1 MRLQDKV
8 TIVTGAAGYIGRA
21 YATRLGQEGARVV
34 ICDIADLTET
44 AQAVQ
49 ATGAEVL
56 PLTVDVSSEA
66 STREMACKA
75 VDRFGRIDCLVN
87 NAALFHGQGMEAR
100 LIEDVDLDAFDRTL
114 AINIKGPFLC
124 IRAVLPY
131 MREQRG
137 GKIVNIGS
145 GTWLHTARGI
155 KSTPHYVASK
165 AAVTGLTRALAKELG
180 RHNIRINTLAPGA
193 TPPEGREAALWGPQF
208 EENERALGRF
218 GLPED
223 MTGALVFLFSD
234 DSDYMTGQMILINGG
249 METW

>member
-1 MRLQDKV
+1 MRLEGKV

-21 YATRLGQEGARVV
+21 YAVRLGQEGARVV
-34 ICDIADLTET
+34 ICDIADLTQT
-44 AQAVQ
+44 AEAVE
-49 ATGAEVL
+49 ATGADVL
-56 PLTVDVSSEA
+56 ALTVDVSSEE
-66 STREMACKA
+66 STKEMARQT
-75 VDRFGRIDCLVN
+75 VERFGRIDCLVN
-87 NAALFHGQGMEAR
+87 NAALFHGPGMEGR
-100 LIEDVDLDAFDRTL
+100 LIEEVDLGAFDRAL
-114 AINIKGPFLC
+114 SINIKGPFLC
-124 IRAVLPY
+124 VRAVLPY

-165 AAVTGLTRALAKELG
+165 AAITGLTRALAKELG

-193 TPPEGREAALWGPQF
+193 TPPEGREEALRGPQF
-208 EENERALGRF
+208 EDNDRALGRV

-223 MTGALVFLFSD
+223 LTGALVFLFSD
-234 DSDYMTGQMILINGG
+234 DSDFMTGQMMLVNGG

>member
-1 MRLQDKV
+1 MRLEGKV
-8 TIVTGAAGYIGRA
+8 TIITGAAGYIGMA
-21 YATRLGQEGARVV
+21 YAVRFGQEGARVV
-34 ICDIADLTET
+34 VCDVTDLTRTRE
-44 AQAVQ
+44 AVE

-56 PLTVDVSSEA
+56 ALTVDVSSEEA
-66 STREMACKA
+66 TKAMARQT
-75 VDRFGRIDCLVN
+75 VERFGRIDCLVN
-87 NAALFHGQGMEAR
+87 NAALFHGPGMDAR
-100 LIEDVDLDAFDRTL
+100 LIEDVDLDAFDRAL
-114 AINIKGPFLC
+114 QVNIKGPFLC

-180 RHNIRINTLAPGA
+180 RSNIRINTLAPGS
-193 TPPEGREAALWGPQF
+193 TPPEGREAALRGPQF
-208 EENERALGRF
+208 EENERALGRV

-223 MTGALVFLFSD
+223 LTGALVFLCSE
-234 DSDYMTGQMILINGG
+234 DSDFMTGQMMLVNGG